1 MLTPLQLSARSQIPA
16 DARQTAVLLVSFGHA
31 ALDPVQVSA
40 TSQTPAAARHMV
52 PAATKPSVGQVLL
65 TPLQLSG
72 TSQMPAE
79 GRHTAV
85 LLASFGHVELEPV
98 HVSWTSQTPAA
109 ARQTVP
115 AASIA
120 HAEEQ
125 QSPLAR
131 LPSSHV
137 SAASRTPLPQTAAW
151 NVTMVAAQLR
161 AGLIEPLA
169 R

>member
-1 MLTPLQLSARSQIPA
+1 M
-16 DARQTAVLLVSFGHA
+16 
-31 ALDPVQVSA
+31 
-40 TSQTPAAARHMV
+40 
-52 PAATKPSVGQVLL
+52 LL

-161 AGLIEPLA
+161 AGLIDPLA